1 MFKKAAY
8 LSSGSLDS
16 RPTYQRDAV
25 DDDFAGP
32 SSGSSDGVNVISW
45 KDMGL
50 GRGPLQ
56 GAAYGSMVMPQFKGG
71 RKANK
76 GNRPLPNLL
85 ASVSLPGAPA
95 PALSAP
101 TLATGTHADNSV
113 QTRFKQI
120 TSRACN
126 VDHHWL
132 LAACTWWRQRKQA
145 LLRS

>member
-1 MFKKAAY
+1 MAQFQCRGCAQEMFKKAAY

-50 GRGPLQ
+50 GKGPLQ
-56 GAAYGSMVMPQFKGG
+56 GAAYGSMVMPQFKGS

-85 ASVSLPGAPA
+85 ASVSLQSW
-95 PALSAP
+95 SA
-101 TLATGTHADNSV
+101 G
-113 QTRFKQI
+113 R
-120 TSRACN
+120 
-126 VDHHWL
+126 
-132 LAACTWWRQRKQA
+132 
-145 LLRS
+145 LRLTCGHQP